1 MLAVRT
7 GFLLM
12 LAFRSGCFIS
22 CEQPGGSVMFQLHI
36 FQVLLSH
43 GSGFQKASKWL
54 HNKNWYLSLE
64 AQCKC
69 PYKGQHFT
77 VQGSFT
83 RAAIDLFNQR
93 CRPNTMSVYGHEPTV
108 GEPVSRFSASYPLP
122 LCEVMAAGSSLAH
135 KSTGHA
141 FLQELVQDQAESLG
155 SCRDTSVRA
164 WFDDPEWVQDICESV
179 EFTELFRYKFRKNG
193 HKNMLGVQGLQVL
206 VEALCQDPF
215 QI

>member
-22 CEQPGGSVMFQLHI
+22 CEQPGGSVMFHLHI
-36 FQVLLSH
+36 FQVLSSMGCHVTKFCFCGH

-69 PYKGQHFT
+69 PYKGQRFT

-83 RAAIDLFNQR
+83 RAAIALFNQR
-93 CRPNTMSVYGHEPTV
+93 CRPNTMSVYGHERRASQSV
-108 GEPVSRFSASYPLP
+108 FSILPPPLVRGNGCRKFTGSQVDR
-122 LCEVMAAGSSLAH
+122 LCVPS
-135 KSTGHA
+135 
-141 FLQELVQDQAESLG
+141 G
-155 SCRDTSVRA
+155 SCARS
-164 WFDDPEWVQDICESV
+164 
-179 EFTELFRYKFRKNG
+179 G
-193 HKNMLGVQGLQVL
+193 
-206 VEALCQDPF
+206 
-215 QI
+215 